1 VNDQKRSIAKK
12 ATDLTP
18 KLIEM
23 GFETRDD
30 LKNMKEYTVLMA
42 ALGLNY
48 VEANSLVND
57 AMAIHQQLAT
67 PLAATADVADLTIP
81 DEKNKQLPYKVWT
94 GKLELSG
101 LGSSIYTSAELH
113 RWLAALLCFVEAQSS
128 VLGPLLREF
137 CLDPGML
144 DPEYQ
149 LLHAKI
155 PEFHDR
161 QLAHA
166 ISSSLPSLIQERI
179 TTKLGIASLG
189 LDILRQV
196 TAVHYG
202 ASAVKFKIA
211 EAADLCY
218 NKVTP
223 VTSRSDLQ
231 GALDKHLQAF
241 DTLEANGQPLGDAM
255 NRAGLNDLVSK
266 LQMADEITAATNI
279 IESTG
284 DWTSTHLIALIRRR
298 AGEWIFLPPLPY
310 KEIACAGVFKYTTQ
324 CHQWLAGSCKKSHD
338 CKWLHDP
345 EFKGRKDLLPF
356 CNRMDVDGNCPL
368 STCIFQHP
376 IPSVPKHVAASA
388 TGVPPALPS
397 GSSYHNE
404 LVEIKNILLGLLTE
418 QTAQKALIADM
429 LAEAT
434 TE

>member
-1 VNDQKRSIAKK
+1 MAARRSLYESTASYGQPIPESPARKQADINTHAYISAWVNDQKRSISRK
-12 ATDLTP
+12 ATDITP

-23 GFETRDD
+23 GFESRDD
-30 LKNMKEYTVLMA
+30 PKNMGEYTVLMA

-48 VEANSLVND
+48 VEANSLAND
-57 AMAIHQQLAT
+57 AMAIHQQLAA
-67 PLAATADVADLTIP
+67 PLAATADADDLTIP
-81 DEKNKQLPYKVWT
+81 NEKNKQLPYKVWT

-113 RWLAALLCFVEAQSS
+113 RWLAALLCFIEAQSS

-137 CLDPGML
+137 CLNPGMQ

-149 LLHAKI
+149 LLHDKI

-211 EAADLCY
+211 AAADLCY
-218 NKVTP
+218 NKVPP

-231 GALDKHLQAF
+231 GALDNHLKAIQI
-241 DTLEANGQPLGDAM
+241 LEDAGEPLGDAM
-255 NRAGLNDLVSK
+255 KKTGLNALVSK

-279 IESTG
+279 IEVTG

-324 CHQWLAGSCKKSHD
+324 CHNWLAGICKKPD

-345 EFKGRKDLLPF
+345 EFKGRKDLLPL
-356 CNRMDVDGNCPL
+356 CNRKNAQGNCTL
-368 STCIFQHP
+368 STCIFRHP
-376 IPSVPKHVAASA
+376 IPSVR
-388 TGVPPALPS
+388 T
-397 GSSYHNE
+397 
-404 LVEIKNILLGLLTE
+404 
-418 QTAQKALIADM
+418 
-429 LAEAT
+429 
-434 TE
+434 